1 MASRLTTEEIVESIV
16 DSGGGISLQDIHIY
30 YAFLAKKEP
39 TNLATE
45 WMIKRQAMAANKYGE
60 QTTPALHRYSVSM
73 EPGNTVQPLNTN
85 STPIT
90 FDLELTPLTN
100 QTTDVNMEQAPATSN
115 NEIEIHSITDNSS
128 NYETENDEEFQQVK
142 NRKRKKS
149 KTNLEGKNKAKKPNN
164 PNIKSTTKPPIEL
177 KNRFSGLEI
186 QTDKTVQSN
195 IPPVSLKKTP
205 NHKLILQRIIEFQK
219 INCRAKPT
227 GEFLQLFCETEKD
240 HRDLTEYLDTQKL
253 EYFVIPSQ
261 AEKLTKVVIRGMDI
275 HTS

>member
-1 MASRLTTEEIVESIV
+1 
-16 DSGGGISLQDIHIY
+16 
-30 YAFLAKKEP
+30 
-39 TNLATE
+39 
-45 WMIKRQAMAANKYGE
+45 
-60 QTTPALHRYSVSM
+60 
-73 EPGNTVQPLNTN
+73 
-85 STPIT
+85 
-90 FDLELTPLTN
+90 
-100 QTTDVNMEQAPATSN
+100 MEQASATSN

-128 NYETENDEEFQQVK
+128 NYETENDEEFQKVK

-149 KTNLEGKNKAKKPNN
+149 KTNSEGKNKAKKPNT

-261 AEKLTKVVIRGMDI
+261 AEKLNKVVIRGMDI
-275 HTS
+275 DTSCEEIQEELTKKNYRVH